1 MGTSNFYKVNADKY
15 YAVHMN
21 DDEGNYTD
29 IDFEA
34 ETDRIDEELE
44 DRGYEN
50 VGYKDRPRRSD
61 DAQVLGQLFVS
72 DPDDLFNIEATVLL
86 RAGYYEGANLDW
98 EISIVPPIYW
108 ENFSGFQDMNLKD
121 QRDIVYNELLE
132 AGDRGYIDRKYLKQY
147 EQITDALSETIEN
160 VIEKLQRDFGQI
172 AQHTLIRTATFS
184 DGTSIY
190 SEVQP

>member
-72 DPDDLFNIEATVLL
+72 EPDDLFMVEATVLL

-98 EISIVPPIYW
+98 EISIVPPMEW
-108 ENFSGFQDMNLKD
+108 EDFSEFQDMNLKE
-121 QRDIVYNELLE
+121 QRDMVYNELLV
-132 AGDRGYIDRKYLKQY
+132 ASDRGYIDRKYLKQY

-160 VIEKLQRDFGQI
+160 VIEKLRRDFGQI
-172 AQHTLIRTATFS
+172 AQRTLIRTATFS
-184 DGTSIY
+184 NGNSIY

>member
-34 ETDRIDEELE
+34 ETDRIDEELKA
-44 DRGYEN
+44 RGYEN
-50 VGYKDRPRRSD
+50 VCRHWERRSD

-72 DPDDLFNIEATVLL
+72 EPDDLFMVEATVLL

-98 EISIVPPIYW
+98 ELNIVPPMDW
-108 ENFSGFQDMNLKD
+108 EDFSEFQDMNLKE
-121 QRDIVYNELLE
+121 QRDMVYNELLE

-160 VIEKLQRDFGQI
+160 VIEKLHRDFGQI

>member
-34 ETDRIDEELE
+34 ETDRIDEELKA
-44 DRGYEN
+44 RGYEN
-50 VGYKDRPRRSD
+50 VCRHWERRSD

-72 DPDDLFNIEATVLL
+72 EPDDLFMVQATVLL

-98 EISIVPPIYW
+98 EISIVPHW
-108 ENFSGFQDMNLKD
+108 EDFSEFQDMNLKE
-121 QRDIVYNELLE
+121 QRDMVYNELLE

-147 EQITDALSETIEN
+147 EQITDALNETIEN

-172 AQHTLIRTATFS
+172 AQRTLIRTATFS
-184 DGTSIY
+184 NGNSIY

>member
-50 VGYKDRPRRSD
+50 VGYKDKERRSD

-72 DPDDLFNIEATVLL
+72 DPDDLFMVKATVLL

-98 EISIVPPIYW
+98 EIDIVPPIYW
-108 ENFSGFQDMNLKD
+108 EDLSDFQDMNLKK
-121 QRDIVYNELLE
+121 QRDIVYNELLV
-132 AGDRGYIDRKYLKQY
+132 ASDRGYVDRKHLKQY
-147 EQITDALSETIEN
+147 EQITDGLNETIEN
-160 VIEKLQRDFGQI
+160 VIEKLHRDFGQI
-172 AQHTLIRTATFS
+172 AQRTLIRTATFS
-184 DGTSIY
+184 NGNSIY

>member
-1 MGTSNFYKVNADKY
+1 M
-15 YAVHMN
+15 
-21 DDEGNYTD
+21 
-29 IDFEA
+29 
-34 ETDRIDEELE
+34 
-44 DRGYEN
+44 
-50 VGYKDRPRRSD
+50 
-61 DAQVLGQLFVS
+61 S

-160 VIEKLQRDFGQI
+160 VIEKLRRDFGQI
-172 AQHTLIRTATFS
+172 AQRTLIRTATFS
-184 DGTSIY
+184 NGNSIY

>member
-34 ETDRIDEELE
+34 ETDRIDEELKA
-44 DRGYEN
+44 RGYEN
-50 VGYKDRPRRSD
+50 VCRHWERRSD

-72 DPDDLFNIEATVLL
+72 EPDDLFMVEATVLL

-98 EISIVPPIYW
+98 EISIVPPLYW
-108 ENFSGFQDMNLKD
+108 EDFSEFQDMNLKE
-121 QRDIVYNELLE
+121 QRDMVYNELLE

-160 VIEKLQRDFGQI
+160 VIEKLHRDFGQI

>member
-34 ETDRIDEELE
+34 ETDRIDEDLK

-50 VGYKDRPRRSD
+50 VCRHWERRSD

-72 DPDDLFNIEATVLL
+72 DPDDLFMVEATVLL

-98 EISIVPPIYW
+98 ELNIVPPMEW
-108 ENFSGFQDMNLKD
+108 EDFSEFQDMNLKE
-121 QRDIVYNELLE
+121 QRDMVYNELLV
-132 AGDRGYIDRKYLKQY
+132 ASDRGYIDRKYLKQY
-147 EQITDALSETIEN
+147 EQITDALNETIEN
-160 VIEKLQRDFGQI
+160 VIEKLHRDFGQI
-172 AQHTLIRTATFS
+172 AQRTLIRTATFS

>member
-21 DDEGNYTD
+21 DEDGNYTD
-29 IDFEA
+29 IDFDF
-34 ETDRIDEELE
+34 ETERIDQELE
-44 DRGYEN
+44 SRGYMN
-50 VGYKDRPRRSD
+50 VNSKYPPRRSD
-61 DAQVLGQLFVS
+61 DAQFLAELSVS
-72 DPDDLFNIEATVLL
+72 DPEDLFDIGVTVLL

-98 EISIVPPIYW
+98 ELNIVPPMEW
-108 ENFSGFQDMNLKD
+108 EDFSEFQDMNLKE
-121 QRDIVYNELLE
+121 QRDMVYNELLE

-160 VIEKLQRDFGQI
+160 VIEKLHRDFGQI

>member
-34 ETDRIDEELE
+34 ETDRIDEELKA
-44 DRGYEN
+44 RGYEN
-50 VGYKDRPRRSD
+50 VCRHWERRSN

-72 DPDDLFNIEATVLL
+72 DPDDLFMIEATVLL

-98 EISIVPPIYW
+98 EISIVPPLYW
-108 ENFSGFQDMNLKD
+108 EDFSDFQDMNLKE
-121 QRDIVYNELLE
+121 QRDMVYNELLV
-132 AGDRGYIDRKYLKQY
+132 ASDRGYIDRKHLKQY
-147 EQITDALSETIEN
+147 EQITDALNETIEN
-160 VIEKLQRDFGQI
+160 VIEKLHRDFGQI
-172 AQHTLIRTATFS
+172 AEHTLFRTATFS

>member
-29 IDFEA
+29 IDFDF
-34 ETDRIDEELE
+34 ETERIDEELKA
-44 DRGYEN
+44 RGYEN
-50 VGYKDRPRRSD
+50 VGYRDRERRSD

-72 DPDDLFNIEATVLL
+72 EPDDLFMVEATVLL

-98 EISIVPPIYW
+98 EISIVPPLYW
-108 ENFSGFQDMNLKD
+108 EDFSEFQDMNLKK
-121 QRDIVYNELLE
+121 QRDIVYNELLV
-132 AGDRGYIDRKYLKQY
+132 ASDRGYVDRKHLKQY
-147 EQITDALSETIEN
+147 EQITDALNETIEN
-160 VIEKLQRDFGQI
+160 VIEKLHRDFGQI

>member
-34 ETDRIDEELE
+34 ETDRIDEELKA
-44 DRGYEN
+44 RGYEN
-50 VGYKDRPRRSD
+50 VCRHWERRSD

-72 DPDDLFNIEATVLL
+72 EPDDLFMVEATVLL

-98 EISIVPPIYW
+98 ELNIIAPMDW
-108 ENFSGFQDMNLKD
+108 EDFSEFQDMNLKE
-121 QRDIVYNELLE
+121 QRDMVYNELLE

-147 EQITDALSETIEN
+147 EQITYALSETIEN
-160 VIEKLQRDFGQI
+160 VIEKLHRDFGQI
-172 AQHTLIRTATFS
+172 AEHTLIRTATFS

>member
-34 ETDRIDEELE
+34 ETERIDEELKS
-44 DRGYEN
+44 RGYEN
-50 VGYKDRPRRSD
+50 VCRHWERRSD

-72 DPDDLFNIEATVLL
+72 EPDDLFMVEATVLL

-98 EISIVPPIYW
+98 EISIVPPLYW
-108 ENFSGFQDMNLKD
+108 EDFSEFQDMNLKE
-121 QRDIVYNELLE
+121 QRDMVYNELLV
-132 AGDRGYIDRKYLKQY
+132 ASDRGYIDRKYLKQY
-147 EQITDALSETIEN
+147 EQITYALSETIEN
-160 VIEKLQRDFGQI
+160 VIEKLHRDFGQI
-172 AQHTLIRTATFS
+172 AEHTLIRTATFS
-184 DGTSIY
+184 NGNSIY
-190 SEVQP
+190 SEGQP

>member
-34 ETDRIDEELE
+34 ETDRIDEELKA
-44 DRGYEN
+44 RGYEN
-50 VGYKDRPRRSD
+50 VCRHWERRSD

-72 DPDDLFNIEATVLL
+72 DPDDLFMVEATVLL

-98 EISIVPPIYW
+98 ELNIVPPMEW
-108 ENFSGFQDMNLKD
+108 EDFSEFQDMNLKE
-121 QRDIVYNELLE
+121 QRDMVYNELLV
-132 AGDRGYIDRKYLKQY
+132 ASDRGYIDRKYLKQY
-147 EQITDALSETIEN
+147 EQITDALNETIEN
-160 VIEKLQRDFGQI
+160 VIEKLHRDFGQI
-172 AQHTLIRTATFS
+172 AQRTLIRTATFS